1 MADPES
7 APLRLVL
14 RQADGGL
21 AVGDASAASDLPE
34 VEFVAFAAHGRLSG
48 KIALD
53 RARLTDMLNEHE
65 AFQLDHVLAMR
76 LPEGHSRILR
86 QIVIRRD
93 ELCLVHAGG
102 PRGDRAQRTKTIAR
116 ALTIKSGQYLVT
128 GDVHTAPG
136 IDPLLFFRRRGVMVP
151 LTDAIVVYPTSR
163 GLVEEAVETV
173 VVNRDLA
180 DWVRRAE
187 VVGATSSA
195 GLRALARANSGIQ
208 ITG

>member
-1 MADPES
+1 MGVA
-7 APLRLVL
+7 
-14 RQADGGL
+14 GT
-21 AVGDASAASDLPE
+21 LPE

-48 KIALD
+48 TISLD

-65 AFQLDHVLAMR
+65 AFQLDNVLATR
-76 LPEGHSRILR
+76 LPEGHSRVLR
-86 QIVIRRD
+86 QIVINRA
-93 ELCLVHAGG
+93 ELFLVHAGG

-116 ALTIKSGQYLVT
+116 AITVKSGPYLVT

-136 IDPLLFFRRRGVMVP
+136 IDPLLFFRRRNSMVP
-151 LTDAIVVYPTSR
+151 LTDAIVVYPSGR

-173 VVNRDLA
+173 VINRDLA

-187 VVGATSSA
+187 VVGGASAA

>member
-1 MADPES
+1 MTDSGPE
-7 APLRLVL
+7 PFRLVL
-14 RQADGGL
+14 RQADG
-21 AVGDASAASDLPE
+21 VSASDLPE

-65 AFQLDHVLAMR
+65 SFQLDHVLAMR

-86 QIVIRRD
+86 QIVIGRS
-93 ELCLVHAGG
+93 ELFLVHASG
-102 PRGDRAQRTKTIAR
+102 PRGDRAQRTKTVAR
-116 ALTIKSGQYLVT
+116 AITVKLGPYLVT

-136 IDPLLFFRRRGVMVP
+136 LDPLLFFRRRNSMVP
-151 LTDAIVVYPTSR
+151 LTDALVVYPSAR
-163 GLVEEAVETV
+163 GLLEEAVDTV

-187 VVGATSSA
+187 VVGGASAA

>member
-1 MADPES
+1 M
-7 APLRLVL
+7 

-21 AVGDASAASDLPE
+21 AVGDQGEFASGNQPE

-48 KIALD
+48 KIGLD

-65 AFQLDHVLAMR
+65 SFELEHVLAMR

-86 QIVIRRD
+86 RIVIGRD
-93 ELCLVHAGG
+93 ELFLVHAGG

-116 ALTIKSGQYLVT
+116 AITVKSGPYLVT

-136 IDPLLFFRRRGVMVP
+136 LDPLLFFRRRNSMVP
-151 LTDAIVVYPTSR
+151 LTDALVVYPSSR
-163 GLVEEAVETV
+163 GLVEEGVETV
-173 VVNRDLA
+173 VINRDLA

-187 VVGATSSA
+187 VVGGASAA
-195 GLRALARANSGIQ
+195 GLRALAKAHSGIQ